1 MVSIMVDLLEVMC
14 SAKLVVLDF
23 SRTTKTAKIHLNS
36 YIKAHLHDDENAA
49 FSRESW
55 PVNL

>member
-49 FSRESW
+49 FSR
-55 PVNL
+55 